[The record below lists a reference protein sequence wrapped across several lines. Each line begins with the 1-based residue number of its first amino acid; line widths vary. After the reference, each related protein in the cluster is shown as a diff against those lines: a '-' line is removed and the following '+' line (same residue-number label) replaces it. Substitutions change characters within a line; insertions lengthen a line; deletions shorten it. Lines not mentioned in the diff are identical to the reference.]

1 MFRISQLHGLMKG
14 LSRGGVE
21 RLVQRHG
28 ADKYSKGFGTWD
40 QLVAMVYAQCAG
52 ATSLRTLEAGFNQH
66 ASHHYHLGTRAL
78 RRSTL
83 ADANAR
89 RDPVV
94 FAQLARALMGQVHRT
109 LRRECESLLF
119 LLDSTSLTLRGPGL
133 DAWTASTAT
142 RNTQGLKVHVLYA
155 AHEQVPH
162 RVAITPPNVNDIEH
176 GHTLAIEAGA
186 TYVFDKGY
194 YDYNWWHR
202 IDQEGARF
210 VTRFKNNAGMRVL
223 RQREVPADAPTV
235 LADEEVR
242 FKHRHPG
249 GGRINHYRR
258 PLRRI
263 TIHRPEHGRPLVLAT
278 NDLDSPARDIADRY
292 RDRWQVELF
301 FKWIKQHL
309 RLSRFLGRTQN
320 AVHTQ
325 ILIALITYLLLA
337 LYKQATRFKGS
348 LWLLLS
354 TLRVSL
360 FQRPSTDAAV
370 ARRRRRARDQWEQ
383 RQPGLFA

>member
-1 MFRISQLHGLMKG
+1 MFRISQLHQLMKG
-14 LSRGGVE
+14 LSRGSVD
-21 RLVQRHG
+21 RVVQRHG

-40 QLVAMVYAQCAG
+40 QLVAMVYAQCVD

-89 RDPVV
+89 RDPAV
-94 FAQLARALMGQVHRT
+94 FAHLARELMGQVHRR
-109 LRRECESLLF
+109 LRRECEPLLY
-119 LLDSTSLTLRGPGL
+119 LLDSTSVTLRGPGL
-133 DAWTASTAT
+133 DAWTAATAT
-142 RNTQGLKVHVLYA
+142 RHTQGLKVHVLYA
-155 AHEQVPH
+155 AQEQAPH
-162 RVAITPPNVNDIEH
+162 QVDITPPNVNDIEH
-176 GHTLAIEAGA
+176 GRTVAIEAGA

-202 IDQEGARF
+202 IDQAGARF
-210 VTRFKNNAGMRVL
+210 VTRFKRNAGLRVL
-223 RQREVPADAPTV
+223 QENDLPADAPAV
-235 LADEEVR
+235 LADEVVR
-242 FKHRHPG
+242 FKHSHPS
-249 GGRINHYRR
+249 GGRINHYRH

-263 TIHRPEHGRPLVLAT
+263 TIHRPDHERALVLAT
-278 NDLDSPARDIADRY
+278 NDLESPAIEIAERY

-309 RLSRFLGRTQN
+309 RLRRFLGRTQN

-325 ILIALITYLLLA
+325 IFTALITYLLLA

-348 LWLLLS
+348 LWMLLS
-354 TLRVSL
+354 TIRVSL
-360 FQRPSTDAAV
+360 FQRPALEATL
-370 ARRRRRARDQWEQ
+370 ARRRRHRRDELARCQVE
-383 RQPGLFA
+383 LFA